1 MASPSEADADSQSTQ
16 GKVTLRAAKNT
27 VILVALRLLIPAFS
41 FALVITL
48 SRTLGAEGLGL
59 YTLAFSYL
67 TLFSSLGPLGLGAV
81 IVRDGAGKP
90 SELAM
95 MLPNAIAIGA
105 GASILL
111 TLGMGALGT
120 ILDYDQA
127 TRSALNLLSFAIL
140 PSTILILFDRAF
152 IALER
157 PLYIA
162 FALIIEHLVK
172 VGGGVVLLF
181 LDFGLESVLI
191 AAILGKFLA
200 CIVSFYYLNRAGV
213 NLRPTIQRK
222 TIKHLSSLA
231 PTFSLITIFA
241 KLYWRIDVIM
251 LSKLR
256 PIAEVGQ
263 YGAAYRI
270 FDFGII
276 FPQSLCLSLYPQ
288 IATAIKEDEKKL
300 SWLVG
305 VASKYLF
312 AVTLPV
318 AACATVVSEGILT
331 LIYGDGFKAASLTLS
346 ILIWTIVPYSFVR
359 LNAYVLISAG
369 FQKIDLRLNVIM
381 SIINVCLNFLL
392 IPLYG
397 HTGAAVATL
406 ISMCILFLS
415 QSIYL
420 RKHLSD
426 SMGILNPNPIVI
438 LGSISAALFSALFG
452 ETNLFVVIFST
463 PFLYFMILFFGGFF
477 SENELELLRINNFLK
492 KLRIK
497 RKLG

>member
-1 MASPSEADADSQSTQ
+1 MVSPSEADTDSPSTQ
-16 GKVTLRAAKNT
+16 DKATLRAAKNT

-67 TLFSSLGPLGLGAV
+67 TLFSSLGPLGLGTV
-81 IVRDGAGKP
+81 IIRDGAGKP

-95 MLPNAIAIGA
+95 MLSNTIAIGA

-111 TLGMGALGT
+111 TLGMSAIGT
-120 ILDYDQA
+120 VLDYDQA
-127 TRSALNLLSFAIL
+127 TRSALNLLSLAIL
-140 PSTILILFDRAF
+140 PSTVLILFDRAF

-162 FALIIEHLVK
+162 FALMIEHLVK
-172 VGGGVVLLF
+172 VGGGVVLLI

-191 AAILGKFLA
+191 AAILGKSLA
-200 CIVSFYYLNRAGV
+200 CIASFYYLKRAGV
-213 NLRPTIQRK
+213 NLHPTIQRK
-222 TIKHLSSLA
+222 TIKYLSSLV
-231 PTFSLITIFA
+231 PTFSLITVFA
-241 KLYWRIDVIM
+241 KLYWRIDVVM

-256 PIAEVGQ
+256 PIADVGQ

-288 IATAIKEDEKKL
+288 IATAIKEDGKKL
-300 SWLVG
+300 SRLVN

-318 AACATVVSEGILT
+318 AACATIVSEGILA

-346 ILIWTIVPYSFVR
+346 ILIWTIIPYSFVR
-359 LNAYVLISAG
+359 LNAYILISAG
-369 FQKIDLRLNVIM
+369 FQKIDLHLNIIM
-381 SIINVCLNFLL
+381 SVINICLNFLL

-420 RKHLSD
+420 RRHLND
-426 SMGILNPNPIVI
+426 SMGRLNINPIVI
-438 LGSISAALFSALFG
+438 LGSIIAALFSGLV
-452 ETNLFVVIFST
+452 EEINLFIVILST

-477 SENELELLRINNFLK
+477 SENELEILHLNSFLK
-492 KLRIK
+492 RLRIK
-497 RKLG
+497 RN